1 MKPVIVSL
9 LLAATVLAATVL
21 ATPALARSASRNA
34 AQNQGNA
41 VYQDRSRAYQNGTG
55 ARIHQHGIDP
65 DPPAFGRFTPEQQR
79 IIDAISRA
87 DRFGPQ

>member
-1 MKPVIVSL
+1 MKAVITLL
-9 LLAATVLAATVL
+9 LLAAIVLAS
-21 ATPALARSASRNA
+21 PAFARNGTRNN
-34 AQNQGNA
+34 AQGQGNA
-41 VYQDRSRAYQNGTG
+41 AYQDRSKAYQNGTG

-79 IIDAISRA
+79 IIDRISRA